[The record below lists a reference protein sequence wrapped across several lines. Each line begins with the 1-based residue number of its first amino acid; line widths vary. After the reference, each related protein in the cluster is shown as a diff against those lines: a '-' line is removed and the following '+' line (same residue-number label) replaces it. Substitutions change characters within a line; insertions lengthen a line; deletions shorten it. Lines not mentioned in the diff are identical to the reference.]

1 MPIKVRK
8 VRGQDCYRV
17 FNAETGDIYAKCT
30 SRQEALAQ
38 KRLLEEKDKEE
49 EDEKIVDV
57 VDKTKQ
63 TIKKKKPKSK

>member
-17 FNAETGDIYAKCT
+17 FNAETGEIYAKCT
-30 SRQEALAQ
+30 TREKALAQ
-38 KRLLEEKDKEE
+38 KRLLDEKENEE
-49 EDEKIVDV
+49 EKIVDV

-63 TIKKKKPKSK
+63 TVKKKKPKSK

>member
-8 VRGQDCYRV
+8 IRNQDCYRV
-17 FNAETGDIYAKCT
+17 FNAETGEIYAKCT
-30 SRQEALAQ
+30 TREKALAQ
-38 KRLLEEKDKEE
+38 KRLLEEADKKDEE
-49 EDEKIVDV
+49 EKIDDV

>member
-17 FNAETGDIYAKCT
+17 FNAETGEIYAKCT
-30 SRQEALAQ
+30 TREKALAQ
-38 KRLLEEKDKEE
+38 KRLLDEKENEE
-49 EDEKIVDV
+49 EKIVDV